1 MKLTLKN
8 VCYFDIKVVKTL
20 LFEKMM
26 FEKPSGAESIFEN
39 PSGAKE
45 VAGLSIGLICELC
58 PKEMI

>member
-26 FEKPSGAESIFEN
+26 LKSLRAVKMSFEN

-45 VAGLSIGLICELC
+45 VADF
-58 PKEMI
+58 KYWTHW

>member
-1 MKLTLKN
+1 MVRWQVNVMKLTLKD

-26 FEKPSGAESIFEN
+26 FEN

-58 PKEMI
+58 PKK

>member
-1 MKLTLKN
+1 MVRWQVNVMKLTLKN

-26 FEKPSGAESIFEN
+26 LKSLRAVKMSFEN

-45 VAGLSIGLICELC
+45 VADFQYWTQL
-58 PKEMI
+58 